1 MVPLDPGTV
10 IKAAQAA
17 LARMPALLGWRRRA
31 VRRKVE
37 RAQAHERARLLAAP
51 VAKGS
56 LLEQAEPRRM
66 APLAASPVQLGRVRP
81 AVPTEDPL
89 ATARPVPVQS
99 LGLPPTSSRERRRL

>member
-1 MVPLDPGTV
+1 M
-10 IKAAQAA
+10 IKAARAA
-17 LARMPALLGWRRRA
+17 LARMQAPLWCRRR
-31 VRRKVE
+31 VVGRRVE

-51 VAKGS
+51 VVKGS
-56 LLEQAEPRRM
+56 LLEQAERRRM
-66 APLAASPVQLGRVRP
+66 APLAASPVQLVRVRP